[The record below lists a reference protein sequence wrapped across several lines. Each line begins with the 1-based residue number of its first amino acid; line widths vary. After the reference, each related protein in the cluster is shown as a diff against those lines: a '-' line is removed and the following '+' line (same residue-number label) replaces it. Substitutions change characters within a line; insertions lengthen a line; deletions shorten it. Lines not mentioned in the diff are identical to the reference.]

1 MKRQMMKK
9 APHEVQKK
17 CEELHDA
24 FNELSEKI
32 DDEAIM
38 ANVMAAYMAES
49 ILSQDNP
56 QEALTQFISV
66 LGNYIKD
73 INDDMS
79 NDVENDAEFD
89 IY

>member
-1 MKRQMMKK
+1 MMKK

-17 CEELHDA
+17 CEELHDV

-79 NDVENDAEFD
+79 NDVENDEEFN